1 VEAALKLNPTLT
13 YAHVLKGNILI
24 DMKEFEKAIESLD
37 YSIQNLMLINYA
49 IFFCNKGVAFDRMNR
64 TDEAIFC
71 FLRAIEDDIKD
82 ENSYRNCLICM
93 AKKKDW
99 LNYLSLSQNIREV
112 FKENV
117 KFINETISVLMN
129 TAEII
134 PKEENLEISEKFL
147 EEAGKQLDLA
157 ITKEPENA
165 YILYNLAC
173 FNSRTNK
180 IPEAIEALNKS
191 IEKMESEEI
200 KKRYREWA
208 CIDKDLANI
217 RENPQFKEIVL
228 TNKN

>member
-1 VEAALKLNPTLT
+1 
-13 YAHVLKGNILI
+13 
-24 DMKEFEKAIESLD
+24 
-37 YSIQNLMLINYA
+37 
-49 IFFCNKGVAFDRMNR
+49 
-64 TDEAIFC
+64 
-71 FLRAIEDDIKD
+71 
-82 ENSYRNCLICM
+82 M

-157 ITKEPENA
+157 ITKKPENA